1 VICINGKPA
10 SVQIRQGYAFFEN
23 VRTGDV
29 IDILLDEQAHFLYP
43 SSKIAETTGCVAIQ
57 RGPLVYCFE
66 GVDNDGDVLSLS
78 VDTEAE
84 IQIRPFDPEL
94 LAMYPAKQ
102 LVAGSAMLDVKGF
115 RSTPQKQL
123 YSMEKPEATPC
134 TLHAVPYYTWGNR
147 GENQM
152 RVWMTRAN

>member
-1 VICINGKPA
+1 
-10 SVQIRQGYAFFEN
+10 
-23 VRTGDV
+23 
-29 IDILLDEQAHFLYP
+29 
-43 SSKIAETTGCVAIQ
+43 VAIQ

-66 GVDNDGDVLSLS
+66 GVDNEGDVLSLS

-102 LVAGSAMLDVKGF
+102 LVAGSTMLDIKGF
-115 RSTPQKQL
+115 RSAPQKQL